1 MNTAETRQAI
11 NEALEQI
18 RAVPDA
24 LMRAR
29 DFGDKAH
36 SQEHVIKQLVADMNA
51 RIDAV
56 QTATLTMVVPEQPQS
71 AAGA

>member
-11 NEALEQI
+11 HETLEQI
-18 RAVPDA
+18 RTVPDA

-36 SQEHVIKQLVADMNA
+36 SQEHVIRQLVDDMNA

-56 QTATLTMVVPEQPQS
+56 QAAALTMVVAEPES
-71 AAGA
+71 ASGA

>member
-1 MNTAETRQAI
+1 LNTAETRQAI
-11 NEALEQI
+11 HETLEQI
-18 RAVPDA
+18 RTVPDA

-36 SQEHVIKQLVADMNA
+36 SQEHVIRQLVDDMNA

-56 QTATLTMVVPEQPQS
+56 QAAALTMVVAEPES
-71 AAGA
+71 ASGA

>member
-11 NEALEQI
+11 HETLERI
-18 RAVPDA
+18 RTVPDA

-29 DFGDKAH
+29 DYGDKAQ
-36 SQEHVIKQLVADMNA
+36 SQEHVIKQLIADMNA

-56 QTATLTMVVPEQPQS
+56 QAATLTMVVPDTQP
-71 AAGA
+71 AAGQ